1 MFVFAAW
8 VRLKNAQPNP
18 KPQRGSHGTQMRLS
32 REGYLIAH
40 FSFYCTSVARCL
52 EMFGQ
57 KDDGFP
63 WPAACVAA
71 WWLCLERKT
80 CIIMLSQGSTRS
92 GKEKKKKTLRAKS
105 HYDVGLVA
113 TFLQCLQSLTLSSSR
128 WLSGTNKQL
137 FLTLPV
143 GSWSGFSSPC
153 YRYGNAQIWREK
165 KSNLQQS
172 SYTHLRCFFFHW
184 CEKLKCSNWET
195 ETHLLH
201 KRRTVTT

>member
-1 MFVFAAW
+1 MLTLSRTPSSHHRPTQHTVSEHLSSPALTWFIYSVFSVLGGWMFVFAAW

-40 FSFYCTSVARCL
+40 FSFYSTSVAKCL

-80 CIIMLSQGSTRS
+80 RIIMLSQGSTHS
-92 GKEKKKKTLRAKS
+92 GKEKRKNP
-105 HYDVGLVA
+105 
-113 TFLQCLQSLTLSSSR
+113 QSQIPLWRWPGYNISAISSE
-128 WLSGTNKQL
+128 LDFK
-137 FLTLPV
+137 
-143 GSWSGFSSPC
+143 
-153 YRYGNAQIWREK
+153 
-165 KSNLQQS
+165 
-172 SYTHLRCFFFHW
+172 
-184 CEKLKCSNWET
+184 
-195 ETHLLH
+195 
-201 KRRTVTT
+201 